1 MNELYWITRLD
12 AIRHFLLICA
22 FAPSLIALV
31 ILYLV
36 SDPEDTDGSAR
47 DITITFNW
55 IKRFICSIPL
65 FLLLVVF
72 IPSTKDGLLIY
83 GLGETVNYIKANDTA
98 KNLPDKAIKALDIYL
113 DKLNE
118 EKTEK

>member
-47 DITITFNW
+47 DITITFKW

>member
-22 FAPSLIALV
+22 FAPSLIAL
-31 ILYLV
+31 ILLYLV
-36 SDPEDTDGSAR
+36 GNPEDPAGSAQ
-47 DITITFNW
+47 DVTFMLKW
-55 IKRFICSIPL
+55 CKRFICSIPL

-72 IPSTKDGLLIY
+72 IPSTKDGLFIY

-118 EKTEK
+118 EKAKK